1 MIREVALYILFLV
14 ALGVGYNYYSNN
26 KAIEALK
33 SKQEAYKSDINKT
46 NARLRTNYIEYIK
59 KKEVKSNEKS
69 DINESIGKHVI
80 TF

>member
-1 MIREVALYILFLV
+1 MIREVALYILLLV

-33 SKQEAYKSDINKT
+33 SKQEAYKSDRNRT
-46 NARLRTNYIEYIK
+46 NTRLRTNYIKYMKI
-59 KKEVKSNEKS
+59 KEVGDDEDS